1 MGPFV
6 DTLGRVN
13 SPVFDSQFH
22 NCFRELL
29 VWRRDVRHF
38 RSTPVPEPIFR
49 ELMDLIRLC
58 PSVGLSE
65 PWRFVRLTSPEKR
78 KVIREEFEHA
88 NAEALSGYEGEQQAL
103 YARLKLAGLEAAPI
117 QLAVFA
123 DRSTAKGS
131 GLGRRTMPEMI
142 EYSVVSAIT
151 TLWLGARM
159 HGIGLGWVSILDP
172 ERVRCIVGAPDPWR
186 LVAYL
191 CLGYPESETTIPAL
205 ERNGWETRSAG
216 SVAITEV

>member
-1 MGPFV
+1 MV
-6 DTLGRVN
+6 D
-13 SPVFDSQFH
+13 SFVFDSQFR
-22 NCFRELL
+22 NRFRDLL
-29 VWRRDVRHF
+29 LWRRDVRHF
-38 RSTPVPEPIFR
+38 RSTPIPESTFR

-65 PWRFVRLTSPEKR
+65 PWRFVRLNTPEKR
-78 KVIREEFEHA
+78 NAIREEFERA
-88 NAEALSGYEGEQQAL
+88 NADALSGYEGEQQSL
-103 YARLKLAGLEAAPI
+103 YAKLKLAGLEAAPI

-123 DRSTAKGS
+123 DRSAAKGA

-151 TLWLGARM
+151 ALWLGARA

-172 ERVRCIVGAPDPWR
+172 ARVNSIVDAPDTWR

-191 CLGYPESETTIPAL
+191 CLGYPESETTTPEL
-205 ERNGWETRSAG
+205 ESAGWESRSNE
-216 SVAITEV
+216 SLTIIEV